1 MKLSSMSRYSA
12 RLMVELALNYSKGPI
27 FLKDISKSQE
37 ISFKYLSQL
46 VMPLKIA
53 GLVKSTRGAHGGYF
67 LARPPKDIRLSEII
81 LAVEG
86 TLNPVECIDN
96 PDICHRINNCV
107 TRDIWAEIG
116 TKCYKLLDSYNLQK
130 IVNMHLK
137 KQKSIIN
144 N

>member
-1 MKLSSMSRYSA
+1 MKLSSMSRYST

-46 VMPLKIA
+46 IMPLKIA

-81 LAVEG
+81 LAVES

-96 PDICHRINNCV
+96 PDICPRIKNCV

-116 TKCYKLLDSYNLQK
+116 AKCYELLDSYNLQK
-130 IVNMHLK
+130 MVNLHLK

>member
-1 MKLSSMSRYSA
+1 MKLSSMSRYST
-12 RLMVELALNYSKGPI
+12 RLMVELALNYDKGPI

-46 VMPLKIA
+46 IMPLKIA

-86 TLNPVECIDN
+86 TLNPVECVDN
-96 PDICHRINNCV
+96 SNICSRANTCV

-116 TKCYKLLDSYNLQK
+116 TKCFKLLDSYNLQK
-130 IVNMHLK
+130 MINLHLK